1 MVKEKIYVKFEKDL
15 RDTDSNHINEIMKN
29 TLDSPLE
36 FQLKPQSQ
44 IIDETAK
51 IPHSKRVLKFTI
63 DSKTKKEHEQNLK
76 KLFSQI
82 DKMNIGYTVTKIQ
95 I

>member
-29 TLDSPLE
+29 TLDYPLE
-36 FQLKPQSQ
+36 FQLKPQSK
-44 IIDETAK
+44 IIGETAK
-51 IPHSKRVLKFTI
+51 IPYSKRVLKFTI
-63 DSKTKKEHEQNLK
+63 DSKTKKEHDKILK

-82 DKMNIGYTVTKIQ
+82 DKMNIEYTITKIE